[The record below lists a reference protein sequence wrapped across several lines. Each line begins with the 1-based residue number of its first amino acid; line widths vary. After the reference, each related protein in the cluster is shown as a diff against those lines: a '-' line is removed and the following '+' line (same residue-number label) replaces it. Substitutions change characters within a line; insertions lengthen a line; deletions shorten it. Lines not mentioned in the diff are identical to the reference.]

1 MPPRAP
7 LASNARIRSPSLML
21 HGRKSMP
28 WLPHRARCGENN
40 ICMEGLEK
48 IKLKQSMGE
57 GEEKMCESGYS
68 MAGKP

>member
-21 HGRKSMP
+21 HRTEEQCRGCPIGLGAGK
-28 WLPHRARCGENN
+28 
-40 ICMEGLEK
+40 ITCMEGLER

-68 MAGKP
+68 MVGKP